1 MNSSDYIFSLRAL
14 NLWLEDLEKV
24 KTSSNDP
31 EINKVISQVSTSF
44 ENVFT
49 KFSEQYKDETGI
61 DPPDNLCELMIYSGS
76 SKEPKAT
83 KNLLRR
89 EVFLPQDVIELIS
102 ELVKKYDYTKLKNV
116 FQDIEQPGRF
126 YLNVAEAEALIELV
140 IIEQKKALLKYPN
153 YDKTLESYSLEHENM
168 ILTVQQDLY
177 EKVVLSITEAFKE
190 FDREC
195 LI

>member
-14 NLWLEDLEKV
+14 NLWLEDLEKI
-24 KTSSNDP
+24 KISSNDP
-31 EINKVISQVSTSF
+31 AINKTISQVSTSF
-44 ENVFT
+44 ENVFR

-61 DPPDNLCELMIYSGS
+61 DPPDNLCELMIYSS
-76 SKEPKAT
+76 SPKETEST
-83 KNLLRR
+83 KDLLRR
-89 EVFLPQDVIELIS
+89 EVFLPVKVLKLIS
-102 ELVKKYDYTKLKNV
+102 GLVIKYDYTKLKTV
-116 FQDIEQPGRF
+116 FNDMELSGRV
-126 YLNVAEAEALIELV
+126 YLNFAEAEALIELV